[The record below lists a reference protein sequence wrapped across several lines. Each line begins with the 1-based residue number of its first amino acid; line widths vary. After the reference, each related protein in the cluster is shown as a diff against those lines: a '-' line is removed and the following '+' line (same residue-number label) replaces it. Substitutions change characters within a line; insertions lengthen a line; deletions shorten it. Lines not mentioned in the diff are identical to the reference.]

1 MVFGEAFGL
10 FVLYGSI
17 VYPKATAQFP
27 TSTDGCQF
35 NVTMV
40 YNHSSISEYAGEE
53 ENFLFKIFHIAFL
66 LVPVSGFLIS
76 YIIGT
81 VVSLATGGLK
91 IINQVN
97 PLHLNSIAWY
107 IWPKK
112 WVPEL
117 TRDSL
122 STPTDIDKD

>member
-1 MVFGEAFGL
+1 MVCGEAFGL

-17 VYPKATAQFP
+17 AYPVVPDQLP

-35 NVTMV
+35 NGTSFYSM
-40 YNHSSISEYAGEE
+40 NDTLISDAVDEE
-53 ENFLFKIFHIAFL
+53 GNFLFKIFHIAFL

-76 YIIGT
+76 YILGSLI
-81 VVSLATGGLK
+81 SLATGGLK
-91 IINQVN
+91 IVN
-97 PLHLNSIAWY
+97 EVDPLHLNPIAWY

-117 TRDSL
+117 RRDGS
-122 STPTDIDKD
+122 S